1 MLGARG
7 TTDGSLGSCPPAPRR
22 RGPPSP
28 ARGPRA
34 RSRGWGQAARPAA
47 TAAAKEQ
54 PIFAAA
60 SPALR
65 ARRRRGWPGRRI
77 SPSERAARAAQGG
90 ARRPHLLAGRTGA
103 ADAASSCSAG

>member
-1 MLGARG
+1 MSLEICGQPGSPEQRGA
-7 TTDGSLGSCPPAPRR
+7 LPPAE
-22 RGPPSP
+22 
-28 ARGPRA
+28 
-34 RSRGWGQAARPAA
+34 
-47 TAAAKEQ
+47 KEQ

>member
-1 MLGARG
+1 MQLPVATRSAQHRAARG
-7 TTDGSLGSCPPAPRR
+7 RRLLPAV
-22 RGPPSP
+22 
-28 ARGPRA
+28 RA
-34 RSRGWGQAARPAA
+34 RGWGQAARPAA

-77 SPSERAARAAQGG
+77 SRGLPNGVRADG
-90 ARRPHLLAGRTGA
+90 PI
-103 ADAASSCSAG
+103 